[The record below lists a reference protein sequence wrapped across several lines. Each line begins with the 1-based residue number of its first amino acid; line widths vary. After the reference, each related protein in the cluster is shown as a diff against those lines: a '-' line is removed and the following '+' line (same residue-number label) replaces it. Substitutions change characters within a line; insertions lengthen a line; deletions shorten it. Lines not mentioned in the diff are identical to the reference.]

1 MSKNVL
7 KKDLFIKVIENLI
20 LLGKT
25 KLRFQKFYENLLRI
39 SLIGMNIGTGG
50 DIASDGELNVIHYI
64 RNQCSSN
71 KNTVIF
77 DVGANIGNYSR
88 EIIKEFK
95 NINFQ
100 LYSFEPAKETFLELQ
115 KRLKNIPNLSLYN
128 IGFGEESGVKTLF
141 YDKKKSGLAS
151 IYNRRLLHFGIK
163 MKLQESIK
171 IYTIDD
177 FCKKNKIYKIDFL
190 KLDTE
195 GHELSILNSA
205 KKMIKDNAIRFIQFE
220 FGGCNIDSRT
230 YFQDFFYLLKK
241 KYYIY
246 RILKDDFYRIDSYKE
261 IYELFLTTNF
271 LAELK

>member
-7 KKDLFIKVIENLI
+7 K
-20 LLGKT
+20 KT

-50 DIASDGELNVIHYI
+50 DISSDGELNLIHYI
-64 RNQCSSN
+64 RKKCLSN
-71 KNTVIF
+71 KSTIIF
-77 DVGANIGNYSR
+77 DVGANVGNYSR
-88 EIIKEFK
+88 GIIKEFQ

-100 LYSFEPAKETFLELQ
+100 LYSFEPSKETFFEL
-115 KRLKNIPNLSLYN
+115 KKSFKNIPNINLYN
-128 IGFGEESGVKTLF
+128 LGFGEENGVKTLF

-151 IYNRRLLHFGIK
+151 MYNRRLLHFGVK
-163 MKLQESIK
+163 MNLRESIE
-171 IYTIDD
+171 INTIDD
-177 FCKKNKIYKIDFL
+177 FCKKNRIQEIDFF

-195 GHELSILNSA
+195 GHELSILNGA

-220 FGGCNIDSRT
+220 FGGCNIDART
-230 YFQDFFYLLKK
+230 YFQDFFYLLKE

>member
-1 MSKNVL
+1 M
-7 KKDLFIKVIENLI
+7 FTQAIEKLI
-20 LLGKT
+20 LVGKS
-25 KLRFQKFYENLLRI
+25 KLRFQKFYENLFRI

-50 DIASDGELNVIHYI
+50 DISSDGELNVMRYV

-77 DVGANIGNYSR
+77 DVGANVGNYSQ
-88 EIIKEFK
+88 EIVKEFK
-95 NINFQ
+95 NVNFQ
-100 LYSFEPAKETFLELQ
+100 LYSFEPSKKTFFELK
-115 KRLKNIPNLSLYN
+115 KRFKNLPNLKLYN
-128 IGFGEESGVKTLF
+128 IGFGEKSEVKTLF

-151 IYNRRLLHFGIK
+151 MYNRRLLHFGIK
-163 MKLQESIK
+163 MNLQESIK

-177 FCKKNKIYKIDFL
+177 FCKKKQIQQIDFL

-195 GHELSILNSA
+195 GHELNILNGA
-205 KKMIKDNAIRFIQFE
+205 KKMIESDAIRFIQFE

-230 YFQDFFYLLKK
+230 YFQDFFYLLEE

-246 RILKDDFYRIDSYKE
+246 RILKNSFYKINSYKE